1 MTHPLIS
8 RVQRTILSTAGWAV
22 LLLILVN
29 SPAAAQTNEDC
40 LACHSDESLTM
51 EKNGK
56 SISLFV
62 KEGVLK
68 QSPHRKLS
76 CVACHTGFDKDNIPH
91 KETISPINCMT
102 CHRDA
107 PPKHAFHPQM
117 MRATG
122 RNGTPDVSCKSCHG
136 THDVVSPNDPA
147 ARTSPEK
154 QPDFCGKC
162 HTGER
167 KAFLESAHGQALNAG
182 IMGAP
187 NCIACHRNDLTKIRP
202 GRDSVQVKI
211 AQEKFCLSCHLDD
224 ESVRARVAPS
234 ARFIA
239 AYEHSVHGSALQ
251 AGNAKAANCVDCHG
265 SHQMLKGND
274 PASKVNKFNIPQ
286 TCSKCHAEVTKE
298 FAESIHGKALSQG
311 NTDSPVCT
319 NCHGEHNIL
328 AHTDPSSPIAAKNV
342 SAQVCSPCHSSV
354 KLTQKYG
361 IASDRFTTFDD
372 SYHGLAIRGGSIE
385 VANCTS
391 CHGVHNIKP
400 STDPTSLTN
409 KSNIAETCGKCHR
422 GANDRFAIGSV
433 HVDVSSSEDDPLL
446 YWVATIY
453 IILIVSTIGGM
464 FFHNAI
470 DFIRKSRK
478 KLLIRRGVIHEEH
491 VGHHLYLRM
500 TLSERLQHGSL
511 LLSFIT
517 LVITGFMLRYPDAW
531 WVASIRALS
540 DEVFDLRGLVHRM
553 AAVAMILAAL
563 YHIYYVLFIP
573 RGKELIRDLMPRFQD
588 LLDARDILKYN
599 LGITSEKPRFGRFSY
614 IEKSE
619 YWALVWGTVV
629 MGATGFIMWF
639 DNTFIGLL
647 TKLGYDVARL
657 IHFYEAWLATL
668 AIIVWH
674 FYYVMFNPDTY
685 PINLAFWTG
694 TVTEGEMQEEHPLE
708 LEAIRREKTEEGMMT
723 VSGRESDDKDR
734 S

>member
-1 MTHPLIS
+1 MTKCEFSGIQRS
-8 RVQRTILSTAGWAV
+8 RSVKTGVLA
-22 LLLILVN
+22 LLLFLV
-29 SPAAAQTNEDC
+29 AGRAEAQSNEDC

-56 SISLFV
+56 TVPLFV
-62 KEGVLK
+62 KESILAK
-68 QSPHRKLS
+68 SPHQRLS
-76 CVACHTGFDKDNIPH
+76 CIACHTGFDKDNIPH
-91 KETISPINCMT
+91 KEPITPINCMT

-122 RNGTPDVSCKSCHG
+122 RNGTPDISCKSCHG

-147 ARTSPEK
+147 SRTSPAK
-154 QPDFCGKC
+154 QPEFCGKC
-162 HTGER
+162 HATER
-167 KAFLESAHGQALNAG
+167 KAFSESAHGHALGAG
-182 IMGAP
+182 TKGAP
-187 NCIACHRNDLTKIRP
+187 NCVACHRNDLTKIRP

-224 ESVRARVAPS
+224 ESVRGRVAPS

-274 PASKVNKFNIPQ
+274 PASKVYRFNIPQ
-286 TCSKCHAEVTKE
+286 TCAKCHAEVSKE

-311 NTDSPVCT
+311 NTESPTCT

-328 AHTDPSSPIAAKNV
+328 ARTDPSSPTSAKNI
-342 SAQVCSPCHSSV
+342 SSQVCSPCHSSV

-391 CHGVHNIKP
+391 CHGVHNIMP
-400 STDPTSLTN
+400 SADPASTTN
-409 KSNIAETCGKCHR
+409 KGNLAVTCGKCHR
-422 GANDRFAIGSV
+422 GANERFAIGSV
-433 HVDVSSSEDDPLL
+433 HVDISNREDDPVL
-446 YWVATIY
+446 YWVATLY
-453 IILIVSTIGGM
+453 LVLIVSTIGGM
-464 FFHNAI
+464 LFHNTI
-470 DFIRKSRK
+470 DFIK
-478 KLLIRRGVIHEEH
+478 KARRRLLVRRGVIHEEH
-491 VGHHLYLRM
+491 MGHHLYLRM
-500 TLSERLQHGSL
+500 SLGERLQHGSL
-511 LLSFIT
+511 LVSFIT
-517 LVITGFMLRYPDAW
+517 LVITGFMLRYPNAW
-531 WVASIRALS
+531 WVASIGDFS
-540 DEVFDLRGLVHRM
+540 DEAFDLRGLIHRI
-553 AAVAMILAAL
+553 AAVVMILAAI

-573 RGKELIRDLMPRFQD
+573 RGKELIRDLMPKFQD
-588 LLDARDILKYN
+588 LLDARDVLKYN
-599 LGITSEKPRFGRFSY
+599 LGLSAHKPKFGRFSY

-619 YWALVWGTVV
+619 YWALVWGTIV
-629 MGATGFIMWF
+629 MGLTGFIMWF

-668 AIIVWH
+668 AIVVWH

-694 TVTEGEMQEEHPLE
+694 TITEHEMHEEHPLE
-708 LEAIRREKTEEGMMT
+708 LEAIRREETEEGMMT
-723 VSGRESDDKDR
+723 ISGGESDDKDR
-734 S
+734 T

>member
-1 MTHPLIS
+1 MTPNSMTSI
-8 RVQRTILSTAGWAV
+8 RRPVPPKTGF
-22 LLLILVN
+22 LILFLLFGVL
-29 SPAAAQTNEDC
+29 PASAQTTEDC

-51 EKNGK
+51 EKKGK
-56 SISLFV
+56 EVSLFV
-62 KEGVLK
+62 QEQVLK
-68 QSPHRKLS
+68 QSPHSKLS
-76 CVACHTGFDKDNIPH
+76 CVACHTGFDMENIPH
-91 KETISPINCMT
+91 KETITPINCMT

-117 MRATG
+117 MKATG

-136 THDVVSPNDPA
+136 THDVVSPGNPA
-147 ARTSPEK
+147 ARTSPIK

-162 HTGER
+162 HTTER

-182 IMGAP
+182 VLGAP
-187 NCIACHRNDLTKIRP
+187 NCVACHRNDLTKIRP

-234 ARFIA
+234 AGFIA

-251 AGNAKAANCVDCHG
+251 AGNAQAANCVDCHG
-265 SHQMLKGND
+265 SHQMRKGND
-274 PASKVNKFNIPQ
+274 PESKVYKFNIPK
-286 TCSKCHAEVTKE
+286 TCSKCHPAVTRE
-298 FAESIHGKALSQG
+298 FNESIHGIASSQG
-311 NTDSPVCT
+311 NLESPVCT

-328 AHTDPSSPIAAKNV
+328 AHTDPTSPIAAKNV

-354 KLTQKYG
+354 KLSQKYG
-361 IASDRFTTFDD
+361 IASDRFKTFTD

-391 CHGVHNIKP
+391 CHGVHGIKP
-400 STDPTSLTN
+400 SSDPASPTN
-409 KSNIAETCGKCHR
+409 KNNLAETCGKCHR
-422 GANDRFAIGSV
+422 GANERFGIGSV
-433 HVDVSSSEDDPLL
+433 HIDISNSEDDPLL
-446 YWVATIY
+446 YWVATLY
-453 IILIVSTIGGM
+453 LILIVSTIGGM
-464 FFHNAI
+464 FFHNAL
-470 DFIRKSRK
+470 DFVRKARK
-478 KLLIRRGVIHEEH
+478 KLLVRRGVIHEEH

-500 TLSERLQHGSL
+500 TLSERLQHASL
-511 LLSFIT
+511 LVSFVI

-531 WVASIRALS
+531 WVASIRNLS
-540 DEVFDLRGLVHRM
+540 DAVFDLRGLVHRA
-553 AAVAMILAAL
+553 AAVVMILAAV

-573 RGKELIRDLMPRFQD
+573 RGKELIRDLMPKFRD
-588 LLDARDILKYN
+588 LLDARDILRYN
-599 LGITSEKPRFGRFSY
+599 LGITGEKPRFGRFSY

-694 TVTEGEMQEEHPLE
+694 TITETEMQEEHPLE
-708 LEAIRREKTEEGMMT
+708 LEKIRGEKVQEGMMT
-723 VSGRESDDKDR
+723 VSGSENEQSQ
-734 S
+734 